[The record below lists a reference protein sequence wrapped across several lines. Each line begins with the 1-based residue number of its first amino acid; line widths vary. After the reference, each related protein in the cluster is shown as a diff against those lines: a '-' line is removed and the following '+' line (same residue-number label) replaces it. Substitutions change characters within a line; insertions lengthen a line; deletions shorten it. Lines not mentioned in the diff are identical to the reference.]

1 MDYIKFYE
9 RMTTI
14 TIIEWFNLIQDSNK
28 LYTDFISNMFN
39 NWRHFQ
45 DINNM
50 MFIKEMQ
57 KTLKETESI
66 PN

>member
-1 MDYIKFYE
+1 
-9 RMTTI
+9 MTTI